1 MSNTLEGDTHVNGV
15 LSARTFNPPNASITR
30 DDQVATQSDPID
42 TGKLQH
48 RFIKTEALTDHA
60 TDSAV
65 VRRVVHVVKGAT
77 GSIVSFTAGVTVAAT
92 ATGVC
97 AVNLYVNGTTVLSGT
112 IDLDSANAAFSQEA
126 GTVTDPDLVAGDVVE
141 IGIDSTSGANK
152 PKGVNATVVIDE
164 MP

>member
-1 MSNTLEGDTHVNGV
+1 MSRIEGPLHVNGT
-15 LSARTFNPPNASITR
+15 LSASSFNPPDNTLTR
-30 DDQVATQSDPID
+30 DAQFAAGLNLDADKI
-42 TGKLQH
+42 QH

-65 VRRVVHVVKGAT
+65 VRRVVHVVKGST
-77 GSIVSFTAGVTVAAT
+77 GSIVSFTAGVTVVAT

-97 AVNLYVNGTTVLSGT
+97 TVNLYVNGTTVLSAVIT
-112 IDLDSANAAFSQEA
+112 LDSANTAFSQEA
-126 GTVTDPDLVAGDVVE
+126 GTVTDPDLVAGDVIE

-164 MP
+164 MPT